1 LSGRAG
7 AIASIAFPFASEVD
21 MATPKIRNGDWVVV
35 CDGAKALIFE
45 NAGDPDLLNLV
56 TKEAVAAVVNPATS
70 DQGTDRPGR
79 VHQSVGS
86 SRSSVEQTDWHDRA
100 EQSFLRDLAA
110 RLDRAVESGDMKA
123 IVLVAPPRAMGVL
136 RPELS
141 QRVTKAIRG
150 EVAKDYTGMPVDQI
164 EKHLAA

>member
-1 LSGRAG
+1 
-7 AIASIAFPFASEVD
+7 
-21 MATPKIRNGDWVVV
+21 MAMPKIRNGDWVVV

-45 NAGDPDLLNLV
+45 NAGDPDLINLI
-56 TKEAVAAVVNPATS
+56 TKEAVEAENPSTS
-70 DQGTDRPGR
+70 EQGADRPGR

-110 RLDRAVESGDMKA
+110 RLDRAVESGTMKG
-123 IVLVAPPRAMGVL
+123 IVLVAAPRAMGVL

-141 QRVTKAIRG
+141 PRVTKAIRG